1 MDTQVT
7 QRYSKV
13 DLLSIKGRLGRRYY
27 LFYSMLSLIVL
38 CAVSALAGIN
48 HSGANLS
55 SGSLLLLGLAI
66 ALVIFIQV
74 ALTIQRCHDF
84 DKSGWYA
91 IFALIP
97 FSNLIYASIMSTN
110 GLNRY
115 GEMPE
120 PAPIFIVL
128 ANYLL
133 ILLVCG
139 SIALFYLSL

>member
-1 MDTQVT
+1 MDTQAT

-27 LFYSMLSLIVL
+27 LFYSMLPLIFL
-38 CAVSALAGIN
+38 WAVSGLTGIN
-48 HSGANLS
+48 HYGADLS
-55 SGSLLLLGLAI
+55 SGSLFLLSLTTAI
-66 ALVIFIQV
+66 VIFIQIY
-74 ALTIQRCHDF
+74 LTIQRCHDF

-91 IFALIP
+91 ILALIP

-120 PAPIFIVL
+120 PAPIFIVF

-133 ILLVCG
+133 ILLSLS
-139 SIALFYLSL
+139 SIVLFYLNS